1 MPEAEIKGFEAELT
15 YDTGV
20 VFAGL
25 AAARIRGENAR
36 TGEYLSNISGD
47 KVSVS
52 GGYRF
57 VDEGVEVG
65 GRANM
70 VDAQNRVPDDEDERD
85 GYATFDLFA
94 NWHADEVVN
103 GLTVNFGVDNILDQ
117 KYRTS
122 AATLYEPGRNVKIS
136 ASMKF

>member
-1 MPEAEIKGFEAELT
+1 M
-15 YDTGV
+15 
-20 VFAGL
+20 FAGI
-25 AAARIRGENAR
+25 AVSRIRGENSQ

-57 VDEGVEVG
+57 VDEGVVVG

-70 VDAQNRVPDDEDERD
+70 VDAQDRVPDDEDERD

-94 NWHADEVVN
+94 NWNADEVVN

-117 KYRTS
+117 EYRTS